1 MQRNLSTGGTRDCA
15 TSSMQ
20 KANGNVDQP
29 VTAEW
34 MILSQPAKKLFKRLA
49 ILLMSDLLA
58 PYIPGKG
65 VI

>member
-1 MQRNLSTGGTRDCA
+1 
-15 TSSMQ
+15 MQ